1 MAGLVGSVSKPFQ
14 GDIVI
19 GPASNKHEIDLEKE
33 ILESETLVAE
43 PLPQKKRKV
52 CKVKRNQKG
61 GQLNKK
67 TTRKPTVA
75 KKSKPA
81 KKRKNGK

>member
-1 MAGLVGSVSKPFQ
+1 MAGLVGSVSKQFE
-14 GDIVI
+14 GDVVI
-19 GPASNKHEIDLEKE
+19 GPASNKREIDLEKE

-43 PLPQKKRKV
+43 PIPQKKRTV

-61 GQLNKK
+61 GRVKKARKPSKK
-67 TTRKPTVA
+67 T
-75 KKSKPA
+75 KPA

>member
-1 MAGLVGSVSKPFQ
+1 MAGLVGSVSKQFE
-14 GDIVI
+14 GDVVI
-19 GPASNKHEIDLEKE
+19 GPASNKREIDLEKE

-43 PLPQKKRKV
+43 PIPQKNRKI

-61 GQLNKK
+61 GQVKK
-67 TTRKPTVA
+67 RVTRKRS
-75 KKSKPA
+75 KKAKPA

>member
-1 MAGLVGSVSKPFQ
+1 MAGLVGSVSKQFE
-14 GDIVI
+14 GDVVI
-19 GPASNKHEIDLEKE
+19 GPASNKREIDLEKE

-43 PLPQKKRKV
+43 PIPQKKRTV

-61 GQLNKK
+61 GQVKK
-67 TTRKPTVA
+67 KVTRKPS
-75 KKSKPA
+75 KKAKPA